1 VSYRIYLSPPNVGS
15 LEKEFVNDALD
26 SGWVAPL
33 GPHVDAFERELA
45 EFVHASY
52 AVALSSGTA
61 ALHLS
66 LIAAGIQAGQ
76 EVIVPTMT
84 FAATA
89 FAVTYIGANPV
100 FIDSEADSWNVD
112 PELLESF
119 LQDRLAKGNVPAA
132 LLSVDVFGQSAD
144 YRRIVGICNQYGVTL
159 IEDAAEA
166 LGADCHNQHAGTFGK
181 AGIFSFNGN
190 KIMTTSGG
198 GMVVSE
204 DSEFIARIRH
214 LATQARQPVAWYE
227 HEEIGFNYRMSN
239 VLAALGRAQLKR
251 LPDFIANRRAAR
263 DVYTEFFA
271 TRSDVHILQDAPWG
285 RGNAWLSVAYFEDA
299 PQAEKVRIHLADHGI
314 ESRPVWKPMHLQP
327 VFAGAEFVGGGIAEQ
342 LFQHGLCLPSSD
354 TDVALQVVES
364 LKKFR

>member
-1 VSYRIYLSPPNVGS
+1 VSYRIYLSPPNVGE
-15 LEKEFVNDALD
+15 LEKEFVVDALD

-45 EFVHASY
+45 EFVQASH

-66 LIAAGIQAGQ
+66 LLGAGVQPGQ

-89 FAVTYIGANPV
+89 FAVNYVGAKLV
-100 FIDSEADSWNVD
+100 FIDSEADSWNID

-119 LQDRLAKGNVPAA
+119 LHDRRAKGNIPAA
-132 LLSVDVFGQSAD
+132 LLSVDVFGQTAD
-144 YRRIVGICNQYGVTL
+144 YNRIVAICQNYGVTL

-166 LGADCHNQHAGTFGK
+166 LGADCGNKFAGTFGK

-204 DSEFIARIRH
+204 DFDYISRIRH

-239 VLAALGRAQLKR
+239 ILAALGRAQLKR
-251 LPDFIANRRAAR
+251 LPDFVSNRRAAR
-263 DVYTEFFA
+263 NVYTEFFA
-271 TRSDVHILQDAPWG
+271 TESGVHIVSDAPWG
-285 RGNAWLSVAYFEDA
+285 RSNAWLSVAYFDDA
-299 PQAEKVRIHLADHGI
+299 SRSEEVRMYLGENGI

-327 VFAGAEFVGGGIAEQ
+327 VFSGAEYVGGGVAEQ
-342 LFQHGLCLPSSD
+342 LFRHGLCLPSSD
-354 TDVALQVVES
+354 AAVASQVVES
-364 LKKFR
+364 LKNFR